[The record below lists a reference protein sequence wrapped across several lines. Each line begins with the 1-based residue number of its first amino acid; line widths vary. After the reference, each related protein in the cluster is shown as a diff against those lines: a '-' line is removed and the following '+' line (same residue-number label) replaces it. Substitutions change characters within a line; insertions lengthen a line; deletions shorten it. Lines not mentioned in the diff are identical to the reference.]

1 MIYIQKKRTPSY
13 LTNEVQKNRAIMS
26 VPQIY
31 ESMDSG
37 VKRKL
42 YADILEEQHYLCAYC
57 MSRIDFPEN
66 TSPSQKVTIDHY
78 RSQAH
83 NPDSAM
89 SYGNMLGSCVRCQ
102 NNKGSEELSVNP
114 LNKDDIST
122 VSYLSSGEI
131 RSSRP
136 DIEKDFELLELN
148 SEFLRGAR
156 KAVRGAFIER
166 LRSKYGG
173 GKITVGEWNRIK
185 RVLSDKEK
193 YDPFIGIVI
202 WFIEK
207 QIRKAC

>member
-1 MIYIQKKRTPSY
+1 MIYIQKKHTPSY
-13 LTNEVQKNRAIMS
+13 LTHEVQKNRGVMS
-26 VPQIY
+26 GPQIY

-66 TSPSQKVTIDHY
+66 TVSSQKITIDHY
-78 RSQAH
+78 MSQAH
-83 NPDSAM
+83 NPALSM

-114 LNKDDIST
+114 LDKDDIST

-166 LRSKYGG
+166 LRSKYGS
-173 GKITVGEWNRIK
+173 GKITVGEWDRIK
-185 RVLSDKEK
+185 RVFSDKEK

-202 WFIEK
+202 WFIER